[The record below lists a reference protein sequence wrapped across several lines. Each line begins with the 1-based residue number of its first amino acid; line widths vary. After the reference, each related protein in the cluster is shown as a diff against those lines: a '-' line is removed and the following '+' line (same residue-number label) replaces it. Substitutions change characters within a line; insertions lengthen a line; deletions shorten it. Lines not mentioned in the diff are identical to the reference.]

1 MKDAPFKKKGLLQQ
15 YVNNCTV
22 PITVQ
27 FMIQEIERLS
37 KQSSN
42 FALQKEK
49 IEIQLDRAK
58 LDLLQM
64 KQNKVVEHP
73 EGIKIHLMM
82 KCIRKQAALIQNL
95 DNQISCL
102 EQMNSKS
109 LEHTRTLDM

>member
-1 MKDAPFKKKGLLQQ
+1 
-15 YVNNCTV
+15 
-22 PITVQ
+22 
-27 FMIQEIERLS
+27 
-37 KQSSN
+37 
-42 FALQKEK
+42 
-49 IEIQLDRAK
+49 
-58 LDLLQM
+58 M